1 MKMLLALLFFAIF
14 SNAHAGGKLGENCF
28 GDGFVFQGNAFPL
41 LARGVLEVSDLEQVA
56 AWLAKEYGPH
66 IEFTVDYDALKFNAL
81 ASMENETRRVVLNL
95 GLILHPKV
103 TKDVLALIG
112 CHEVGHHLGGAPRK
126 VDPPLSYEGQADFFA
141 PQSCF
146 DRWLSMNLAGT
157 YAIRTEVQHYCRIL
171 GPLLRGTVENCSRTM
186 EASVLLSEVFAG
198 IKRVP
203 SVPRLEQQE
212 ILRVAQSISDHGTPQ
227 CRLDTFRN
235 GFLNYQRAEMP
246 RPGCWYKE

>member
-1 MKMLLALLFFAIF
+1 MKLLIFALCITVTLTAE
-14 SNAHAGGKLGENCF
+14 AARKLGENCF
-28 GDGFVFQGNAFPL
+28 GDGFVFQGATFPL
-41 LARGVLEVSDLEQVA
+41 LGRGPLEVSDLEQVA
-56 AWLAKEYGPH
+56 AWLAKEYGPT

-81 ASMENETRRVVLNL
+81 ASMENQTRRVVLNL

-126 VDPPLSYEGQADFFA
+126 LDPPLSYEGQADFFA
-141 PQSCF
+141 PQACF
-146 DRWLSMNLAGT
+146 DRWLALDVATT
-157 YAIRTEVQHYCRIL
+157 YAIRPEAQQYCRLL
-171 GPLLRGTVENCSRTM
+171 GPLLRGTVESCFRTM
-186 EASVLLSEVFAG
+186 EASLLLSEVFAG
-198 IKRVP
+198 IKRVA

-212 ILRVAQSISDHGTPQ
+212 LLRVAQSISDHGTPQ

-246 RPGCWYKE
+246 RPACWYKE